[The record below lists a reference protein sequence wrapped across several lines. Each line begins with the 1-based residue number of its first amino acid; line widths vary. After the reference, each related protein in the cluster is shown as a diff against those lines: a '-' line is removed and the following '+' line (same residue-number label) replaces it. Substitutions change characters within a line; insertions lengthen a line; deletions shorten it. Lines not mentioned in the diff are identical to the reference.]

1 MYKLLYQNRILI
13 LLGILT
19 TVFIIYK
26 MTIKKEKKEY
36 SSDSSELST
45 ITIENNSNNSKN
57 TKNTSSILPDPRK
70 RIKNI
75 HNDIRYLQHLTNNR
89 NDEQIR
95 LITKY
100 NQEPEDYF
108 MELCKEKKIEF
119 DKDKVTNLV
128 DYLEKLS
135 KSIKNKYKIP
145 RPYILAKKLDVN
157 IDNLARP
164 SSFSY
169 PSGKVLKS
177 KILSHYFSYVD
188 PRYDYEFQQI
198 TKDIE
203 LACLYSGINTPFD
216 IRGSLLLAQKIME
229 KKVLKKFI

>member
-1 MYKLLYQNRILI
+1 MYKLLYQNKILI

-19 TVFIIYK
+19 TVFFIYK
-26 MTIKKEKKEY
+26 ITIKKEKKVNF
-36 SSDSSELST
+36 SDSSELSS
-45 ITIENNSNNSKN
+45 IIIESKS
-57 TKNTSSILPDPRK
+57 KNTSSILPDPRK

-75 HNDIRYLQHLTNNR
+75 HNDIRYLQHLTNNK
-89 NDEQIR
+89 NDEQIK

-108 MELCKEKKIEF
+108 MELCKEKKIFF

-157 IDNLARP
+157 INNLAKP

-169 PSGKVLKS
+169 PSGKVFKS
-177 KILSHYFSYVD
+177 KMLSHYFSYID

>member
-1 MYKLLYQNRILI
+1 MKR
-13 LLGILT
+13 
-19 TVFIIYK
+19 
-26 MTIKKEKKEY
+26 KEKYKESESSS
-36 SSDSSELST
+36 SSDLSSIS
-45 ITIENNSNNSKN
+45 IESK
-57 TKNTSSILPDPRK
+57 TKNTTSILPDPRK

-75 HNDIRYLQHLTNNR
+75 HNDIKYLQHLTNNR

-100 NQEPEDYF
+100 NEEPEAYF
-108 MELCKEKKIEF
+108 IQLCNEKKIQFNKE
-119 DKDKVTNLV
+119 KVKKLV
-128 DYLEKLS
+128 KYLENIS
-135 KSIKNKYKIP
+135 KTIKNKYKIP
-145 RPYILAKKLDVN
+145 RPYILAKKLKIE

-164 SSFSY
+164 TTFSY

-216 IRGSLLLAQKIME
+216 VRGSLLLAQQIME
-229 KKVLKKFI
+229 KKILKKFV